1 MSRFL
6 PERLLATLR
15 RSVSTRSPY
24 IVGLSAHGA
33 AWQTLDPMRQLHW
46 QHTDWS
52 TIPKAFDK
60 SALTSWVQTLA
71 LPSGTD
77 IHWMLAPSLIRHWL
91 QSPPA
96 LTASLSELHAV
107 AQARATQQFGP
118 SGVATGSDAV
128 DWTVAADWH
137 ATRPFLCAGIATEL
151 HQALHVAS
159 GRTPM
164 IVSPLMLALSQY
176 QHQLPRQGWLALAL
190 VDEFHVMQ
198 IVGTRISR
206 LRSVRVAPQTPS
218 LQWEH
223 LVVQEWQREKLRA
236 QSDAATLHW
245 LNLAVTLSSETEPA
259 SPSLK
264 PIRRPVAKAARAQ
277 ALSLPAGPV
286 SEAMQTAWCGQ
297 VLLAGSPP

>member
-15 RSVSTRSPY
+15 RSLSAQSSQ
-24 IVGLSAHGA
+24 IVGLGAHGA
-33 AWQTLDPMRQLHW
+33 AWQALGPTRQLQW
-46 QHTDWS
+46 QQTEWS
-52 TIPKAFDK
+52 TAPKAFDT
-60 SALTSWVQTLA
+60 SALRSWVQTLA

-118 SGVATGSDAV
+118 SGLATGSDAV

-137 ATRPFLCAGIATEL
+137 ATQPFLCAGIATGL
-151 HQALHVAS
+151 HQALHVAR
-159 GRTPM
+159 GRTPV

-206 LRSVRVAPQTPS
+206 LRSARVAPQTPS
-218 LQWEH
+218 LQLEH
-223 LVVQEWQREKLRA
+223 LVVQEWQREQLRA
-236 QSDAATLHW
+236 QSDATMLHW
-245 LNLAVTLSSETEPA
+245 LNLTPTSSAEPV
-259 SPSLK
+259 SPALR
-264 PIRRPVAKAARAQ
+264 PIRPPVAKEVHAQ
-277 ALSLPAGPV
+277 ALAVPVGSV
-286 SEAMQTAWCGQ
+286 SEAMQAAWCGQ
-297 VLLAGSPP
+297 VLLAGNSA